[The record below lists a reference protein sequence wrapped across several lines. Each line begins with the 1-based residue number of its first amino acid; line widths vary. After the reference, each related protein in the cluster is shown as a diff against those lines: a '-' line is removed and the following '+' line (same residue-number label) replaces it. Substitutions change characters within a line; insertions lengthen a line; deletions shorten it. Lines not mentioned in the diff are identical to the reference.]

1 MPCGRVEKVEKTYTI
16 VKMERQ
22 GMCGEC
28 HACDAFYEK
37 KDCTLKCINL
47 VGAKEGDVV
56 ELKVAEEKFLK
67 ASYIMYGL
75 PLMGML
81 VGMLA
86 GYFISKGLGALDTD
100 IPTLIGAFIGIGA
113 MLIYIRVK
121 DKKEKFNNY
130 APQII
135 WVQKEG
141 QAQCENKS
149 S

>member
-1 MPCGRVEKVEKTYTI
+1 MPCGRVEKVEKNYTL

-37 KDCTLKCINL
+37 KDCTLKCIDL
-47 VGAKEGDVV
+47 VGAKEGEIV

-75 PLMGML
+75 PLVGMIM
-81 VGMLA
+81 GMLA
-86 GYFISKGLGALDTD
+86 GYFISKSVGMQDADVLALLGAFA
-100 IPTLIGAFIGIGA
+100 GMGIMFA
-113 MLIYIRVK
+113 YIKLK
-121 DKKEKFNNY
+121 DKRDKFNDY

-135 WVQKEG
+135 WVQKEDE
-141 QAQCENKS
+141 Q
-149 S
+149 